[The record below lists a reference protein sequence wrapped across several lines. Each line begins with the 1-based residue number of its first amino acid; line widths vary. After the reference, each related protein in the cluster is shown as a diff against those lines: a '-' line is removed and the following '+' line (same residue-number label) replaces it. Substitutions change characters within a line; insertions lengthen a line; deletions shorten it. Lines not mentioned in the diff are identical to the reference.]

1 MWIAKKRAA
10 GPPGP
15 AGAGG
20 GGFNGIQEFTS
31 TGTFTVPPDTTH
43 ILAEMWGGGGGAQVC
58 NRDQVETDT
67 F

>member
-1 MWIAKKRAA
+1 LIFMKTAGFLFLIAAL
-10 GPPGP
+10 GST
-15 AGAGG
+15 
-20 GGFNGIQEFTS
+20 TS
-31 TGTFTVPPDTTH
+31 GCLDFSPVTVPPDTTH